1 MSRACLSEATFI
13 SNALH
18 VGPATSLA
26 GLKRASVCMVLLLKS
41 QIISNKLLHVKA
53 VPGVFQELLSFFIE
67 LLQLQELLHSLGVH

>member
-1 MSRACLSEATFI
+1 M
-13 SNALH
+13 
-18 VGPATSLA
+18 
-26 GLKRASVCMVLLLKS
+26 ASVCMVLLLKS

>member
-18 VGPATSLA
+18 VEPATSLA
-26 GLKRASVCMVLLLKS
+26 GIKMASVCMVLLLKS

-53 VPGVFQELLSFFIE
+53 VPGVFQELLFFIG
-67 LLQLQELLHSLGVH
+67 L